1 MGVEGNFGRH
11 WYQGKDRRIDICV
24 AGKTNKLINKLA
36 TSCAEKN
43 YSFTGF
49 TPPPPPQ
56 KNCLSFRR
64 EREGQFKWKKTYLW
78 KFWVKNKWTNSQ
90 NCFFYLKFCNK
101 NNSTWPM
108 AEQLVWGK
116 TLGTRD
122 GALIQ
127 DNQITSTKQLTSINL
142 CWRIAEIKID
152 HFYWM
157 IFTEKPQMTSFLSH
171 SSRWT
176 RLINKDS
183 NVVWW

>member
-49 TPPPPPQ
+49 TPPPPK

-64 EREGQFKWKKTYLW
+64 EREGGSLSERKHIYENSGWKISGQTAKI
-78 KFWVKNKWTNSQ
+78 V
-90 NCFFYLKFCNK
+90 FFYLKFCNK
-101 NNSTWPM
+101 SNFTWPM
-108 AEQLVWGK
+108 AEKLVWGK
-116 TLGTRD
+116 TLGTRE
-122 GALIQ
+122 GTLIQ

-152 HFYWM
+152 HFFWV
-157 IFTEKPQMTSFLSH
+157 IFHWKTSNDLLFI
-171 SSRWT
+171 T
-176 RLINKDS
+176 FFTMNKIN
-183 NVVWW
+183 

>member
-49 TPPPPPQ
+49 TPALP
-56 KNCLSFRR
+56 KKIVYHSG

-101 NNSTWPM
+101 SNFTWPM
-108 AEQLVWGK
+108 AEKLVWGK
-116 TLGTRD
+116 TLGTRE
-122 GALIQ
+122 GTLIQ

-152 HFYWM
+152 HFFWV
-157 IFTEKPQMTSFLSH
+157 IFHWKTSNDLLFITLFMMNK
-171 SSRWT
+171 
-176 RLINKDS
+176 IN
-183 NVVWW
+183 